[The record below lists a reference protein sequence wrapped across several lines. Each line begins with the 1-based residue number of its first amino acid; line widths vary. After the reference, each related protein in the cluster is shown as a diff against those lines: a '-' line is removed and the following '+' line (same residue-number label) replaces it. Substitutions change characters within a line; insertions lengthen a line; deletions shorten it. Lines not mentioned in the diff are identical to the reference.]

1 MNPTTDTSNNMD
13 ELSFVK
19 DALQSNKL
27 VFKSLLRGA
36 SPALQDFREGPEKWS
51 LKEIVCHLLDE
62 EREDF
67 RFRLQSVLNDPEQPF
82 TPIDPVGWVASR
94 NYSAA
99 DYNQKVQ
106 QFLEE
111 RTHSIKYVESLSNDS
126 PFSNT
131 YQHPVIGPM
140 SGSFILNNWLA
151 HDYLHI
157 RQIIRVKYAFFGC
170 LSSTSLN
177 YAGEW

>member
-27 VFKSLLRGA
+27 VFESLLRGA

-67 RFRLQSVLNDPEQPF
+67 RLRLQSVLNDPEQPF
-82 TPIDPVGWVASR
+82 TPIDPVGWVISR
-94 NYSAA
+94 NYSGA

-111 RTHSIKYVESLSNDS
+111 RTHSIKYVESLSVDS

-140 SGSFILNNWLA
+140 NGRFILNNWLA

-157 RQIIRVKYAFFGC
+157 RQITRVKYAFLAG
-170 LSSTSLN
+170 SINTPLN

>member
-1 MNPTTDTSNNMD
+1 MD

-67 RFRLQSVLNDPEQPF
+67 RLRLQSVLNDPEQPF
-82 TPIDPVGWVASR
+82 TPIDPVGWVVSR

>member
-27 VFKSLLRGA
+27 VFESLLRGA
-36 SPALQDFREGPEKWS
+36 APALQDFREGPEKWS

-67 RFRLQSVLNDPEQPF
+67 RLRLQSVLNDPEQPF
-82 TPIDPVGWVASR
+82 TPIDPVGWVLSR
-94 NYSAA
+94 NYLAA
-99 DYNQKVQ
+99 DYDQKVQ

-111 RTHSIKYVESLSNDS
+111 RTLSIKYLESLSAAS
-126 PFSNT
+126 PLGNT
-131 YQHPVIGPM
+131 YHHPVIGPM

-151 HDYLHI
+151 HDYLHM
-157 RQIIRVKYAFFGC
+157 RQITRVKYAFLAG
-170 LSSTSLN
+170 SINTPLN